1 MEKLNKKLS
10 VYFWTMVSCALLVV
24 LSLIGFNGSE
34 LASVT
39 NQIFAWGIILGGIS
53 VIFLFILSCGIE
65 SKITKLKNQESLQN
79 LYNRIKHYK
88 ELYSKS
94 LSDGDKIK
102 SIEYGRIYYSLLGY
116 NDEQRLTN
124 DLLCYLNK

>member
-10 VYFWTMVSCALLVV
+10 LYRWVMMSCVLLVV
-24 LSLIGFNGSE
+24 LSFIGFRRSE

-39 NQIFAWGIILGGIS
+39 NQMFAWGIILGGMC
-53 VIFLFILSCGIE
+53 VIIFFILWCSVQSE
-65 SKITKLKNQESLQN
+65 ITELKNKQSLQN
-79 LYNRIKHYK
+79 LYDRVMYYK

-102 SIEYGRIYYSLLGY
+102 SIEYGRIYYGLLGY

>member
-10 VYFWTMVSCALLVV
+10 VYFWIMVSCALLVV
-24 LSLIGFNGSE
+24 SSLIGFYKSE
-34 LASVT
+34 LASIT
-39 NQIFAWGIILGGIS
+39 NQIFAWGIILGGIC
-53 VIFLFILSCGIE
+53 VIFFFILSCGVE
-65 SKITKLKNQESLQN
+65 SKITELKNQESLQDF
-79 LYNRIKHYK
+79 YNRVKHYK

-102 SIEYGRIYYSLLGY
+102 SIEYGRIYYGLLGY

>member
-24 LSLIGFNGSE
+24 LSFIGFGRSE
-34 LASVT
+34 LASMI
-39 NQIFAWGIILGGIS
+39 NQIFAWGIILGS
-53 VIFLFILSCGIE
+53 MCVIVFFILSCGVQ
-65 SKITKLKNQESLQN
+65 SKITELKNQESLQN
-79 LYNRIKHYK
+79 LYDRVKHYK

-94 LSDGDKIK
+94 LSNGDKIK
-102 SIEYGRIYYSLLGY
+102 SIEYGRIYYGLLGY

>member
-10 VYFWTMVSCALLVV
+10 VYFWTMASCALLVV
-24 LSLIGFNGSE
+24 LSFIGFGRSE
-34 LASVT
+34 LASDT
-39 NQIFAWGIILGGIS
+39 NQVFAWGIMLGGIS
-53 VIFLFILSCGIE
+53 VIIFFILSCRVQ
-65 SKITKLKNQESLQN
+65 SDITELKNQESLQN
-79 LYNRIKHYK
+79 HYDRVKHFK

-102 SIEYGRIYYSLLGY
+102 SIEYGRIYYGLLGY